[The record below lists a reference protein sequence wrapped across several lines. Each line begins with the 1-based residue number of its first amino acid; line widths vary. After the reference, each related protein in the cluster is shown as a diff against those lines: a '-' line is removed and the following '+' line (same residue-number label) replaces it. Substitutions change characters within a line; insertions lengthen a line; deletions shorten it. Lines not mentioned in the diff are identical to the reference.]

1 MPAIK
6 KLAARQILDS
16 RGNPTVECACI
27 LTNGQAVT
35 ASVPSGA
42 STGTHEA
49 VELRDHDPANY
60 QGKSVG
66 RAVDNINTTLSDIAS
81 GGNPTDQ
88 VKLDQAFIKADG
100 TDNKSR
106 LGANAILAASL
117 SIAKTAALSQN
128 IPLYKHI
135 AILAANRSPLHIPV
149 PIFNIVNGG
158 LHAGMNLDFQEFI
171 IVPDPKHIPSYHHQL
186 AACVAVFHQ
195 LKDILTREHQP
206 LGVGDEGGFAP
217 ALATNRRA
225 VELIG
230 EAVTAVNL
238 TFKEAIDISFDFAA
252 NTFFKDGFYILKDRP
267 EPLSTDQYFDFLSE
281 LITSFA
287 PLSFEDPFS
296 EDDWDDW
303 IHFTRE
309 HGDQVIIIG
318 DDLLVTNP
326 QRLQQ
331 AIDQKACNA
340 ILVKPNQIGSVTE
353 AINVVL
359 QAQKAGFKTVV
370 SHRSGETNDDFIADF
385 AVGVG
390 ADYVK
395 FGAPDRGERIAKFN
409 RLLAIESEITPS

>member
-1 MPAIK
+1 MS
-6 KLAARQILDS
+6 D
-16 RGNPTVECACI
+16 
-27 LTNGQAVT
+27 
-35 ASVPSGA
+35 
-42 STGTHEA
+42 
-49 VELRDHDPANY
+49 
-60 QGKSVG
+60 
-66 RAVDNINTTLSDIAS
+66 RA
-81 GGNPTDQ
+81 
-88 VKLDQAFIKADG
+88 
-100 TDNKSR
+100 
-106 LGANAILAASL
+106 LG
-117 SIAKTAALSQN
+117 
-128 IPLYKHI
+128 PFCPH
-135 AILAANRSPLHIPV
+135 
-149 PIFNIVNGG
+149 
-158 LHAGMNLDFQEFI
+158 
-171 IVPDPKHIPSYHHQL
+171 YH
-186 AACVAVFHQ
+186 
-195 LKDILTREHQP
+195 
-206 LGVGDEGGFAP
+206 
-217 ALATNRRA
+217 RA

-395 FGAPDRGERIAKFN
+395 FGAPDRGERVAKFN

>member
-158 LHAGMNLDFQEFI
+158 LHAGMNLDFQEFMIGRI
-171 IVPDPKHIPSYHHQL
+171 INSWKSIPL
-186 AACVAVFHQ
+186 
-195 LKDILTREHQP
+195 
-206 LGVGDEGGFAP
+206 FA
-217 ALATNRRA
+217 
-225 VELIG
+225 
-230 EAVTAVNL
+230 
-238 TFKEAIDISFDFAA
+238 
-252 NTFFKDGFYILKDRP
+252 
-267 EPLSTDQYFDFLSE
+267 
-281 LITSFA
+281 
-287 PLSFEDPFS
+287 
-296 EDDWDDW
+296 
-303 IHFTRE
+303 
-309 HGDQVIIIG
+309 
-318 DDLLVTNP
+318 
-326 QRLQQ
+326 
-331 AIDQKACNA
+331 
-340 ILVKPNQIGSVTE
+340 
-353 AINVVL
+353 
-359 QAQKAGFKTVV
+359 
-370 SHRSGETNDDFIADF
+370 
-385 AVGVG
+385 
-390 ADYVK
+390 
-395 FGAPDRGERIAKFN
+395 
-409 RLLAIESEITPS
+409 